1 MNDHS
6 HDIDGRLAAMK
17 SDRQRLTFLLEQS
30 HALQRSNPPLG
41 RELAERALTIAE
53 TLRDRRGIAR
63 SREFVIAYLR
73 PVTPHAIT
81 LQGLR
86 EVRDLYRALRDGAA
100 VANIDRLISTV
111 LNDMGERVDALAHAE
126 RALKFWEK
134 NGDNVGIARS
144 LTTMGMVRKDSG
156 DFPGAVEVMLRAVAM
171 WEEAGDDASL
181 GQCCNGLGLVYRQ
194 LLDYRKAKEYFERSL
209 ALRRASG
216 DLQGEAATLNNIGGT
231 TPIVVM

>member
-86 EVRDLYRALRDGAA
+86 EVRDLYRALLDGAA
-100 VANIDRLISTV
+100 VATS
-111 LNDMGERVDALAHAE
+111 
-126 RALKFWEK
+126 
-134 NGDNVGIARS
+134 ARS
-144 LTTMGMVRKDSG
+144 LPWRV
-156 DFPGAVEVMLRAVAM
+156 AVA
-171 WEEAGDDASL
+171 
-181 GQCCNGLGLVYRQ
+181 R
-194 LLDYRKAKEYFERSL
+194 RSSWK
-209 ALRRASG
+209 RASVMASI
-216 DLQGEAATLNNIGGT
+216 AAMQSSSQRPRRSAMPYSLT
-231 TPIVVM
+231 